1 MGGGDF
7 KKDKILLVHLR
18 WKYFFFSPDGSHF
31 FSIQWVKVSY
41 GPYVSYV
48 TSILNNN
55 KNLIRQ
61 SDS

>member
-7 KKDKILLVHLR
+7 KRDKISLVHLR
-18 WKYFFFSPDGSHF
+18 WKFFFFHPMARIF
-31 FSIQWVKVSY
+31 FSIQRVKVS
-41 GPYVSYV
+41 YVSYV